1 MFVNI
6 SNHPSSKWSPAQ
18 IEAAKRLGGGEIV
31 DIEFPNVPPEAT
43 SADIEKM
50 AKTITQKVLSLQT
63 KSPFITAMVQ
73 GEHTLTVALVKEL
86 MFFGIQCVAA
96 TSERIVKEN
105 PDGTKT
111 VRFEFKQFR
120 NYY

>member
-6 SNHPSSKWSPAQ
+6 SNHPSSKWSSAQ
-18 IEAAKRLGGGEIV
+18 VEAAKRLGGEIV
-31 DIEFPNVPPEAT
+31 DIEFPNVPPDAT
-43 SADIEKM
+43 SADVEKM
-50 AKTITQKVLSLQT
+50 AKDITQKVLSLQT

-86 MFFGIQCVAA
+86 MYYGIQCVAA
-96 TSERIVKEN
+96 TSERLVTEN

-111 VRFEFKQFR
+111 VKFEFKQFR